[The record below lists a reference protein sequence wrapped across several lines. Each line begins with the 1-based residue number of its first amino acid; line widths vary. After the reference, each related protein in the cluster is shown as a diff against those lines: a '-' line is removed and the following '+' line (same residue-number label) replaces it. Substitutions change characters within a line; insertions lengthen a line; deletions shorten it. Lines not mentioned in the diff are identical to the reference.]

1 MEPATNGA
9 CSRRA
14 QDHAPPPF
22 LRQRA
27 EALPQVGRGML
38 SRQTRQ
44 NQGGAACGGCSRPK
58 PLQGAALKPLAALLS
73 RARARTRINHKHAG
87 PFCPPPGMACAS
99 APRRARAHGGD
110 GSSLGASPRNWRSW
124 RVPGRDVRTGAGAG
138 ALRRMRRSADS
149 SASDARTAGRGPP
162 GREISALG
170 REISTLRR
178 PQSPKF
184 HLPDPGGPEKCAVPE
199 RKKSPI
205 PGRKRH
211 SRSRLATLCTGNKM
225 LFFNDSRE
233 KTGRF
238 STVSSG
244 LHFSILGVLTPEGGL
259 PYKPPIDDALP
270 PPTGGRKTRLRRP
283 SRLDC
288 CEAAG

>member
-1 MEPATNGA
+1 
-9 CSRRA
+9 
-14 QDHAPPPF
+14 
-22 LRQRA
+22 
-27 EALPQVGRGML
+27 ML

-58 PLQGAALKPLAALLS
+58 PLQGAALKPLASPLLP
-73 RARARTRINHKHAG
+73 RARSHAYQSQTCR
-87 PFCPPPGMACAS
+87 PLLPA
-99 APRRARAHGGD
+99 AHGGD
-110 GSSLGASPRNWRSW
+110 GSSPGASPRNWRSW

-184 HLPDPGGPEKCAVPE
+184 RLPDPGGPEKSAVPE

-233 KTGRF
+233 KTGPF